1 MANSTIHH
9 SLVPEQSTGLDRQT
23 FRRLRQLMTR
33 DKLNWTEFLRRA
45 VQAYDLMY
53 SRDD

>member
-1 MANSTIHH
+1 MANSAIHQ
-9 SLVPEQSTGLDRQT
+9 SRGPEQNTGQDRQT
-23 FRRLRQLMTR
+23 FKRLRQLMTR
-33 DKLNWTEFLRRA
+33 DKLDWTEFLRRA